1 MKPEVLKVIIGL
13 LVASVLIFSILL
25 AKEEGV
31 RKKKGLAILYI
42 LIAGL
47 FIGILGFF
55 QYFGLKEKPFYFFI
69 VLQLFI
75 LAIGII
81 HIRILKKTLSWT
93 SNESIIGEFLV
104 TLNTAVAGGFFLL
117 LTFSLLGAN
126 EFSLLMLSALVWFFV
141 PFFFIKSMD
150 FYLTIP
156 ERIYKTWSYPIDN
169 PIPDPTDSELASPMV
184 ISFEFQKKVNQ
195 EDFTIFRAKAPK
207 DIQFGKLFYFFIND
221 YNSRHPESTIEVSS
235 KSIPFPWVFQF
246 KPKLFARFSYLDPDE
261 TVYHNQIKE
270 NSVIVCHRIL
280 EP

>member
-13 LVASVLIFSILL
+13 LVASVLIFSALL
-25 AKEEGV
+25 AKDEGI
-31 RKKKGLAILYI
+31 RKKKGLTILYI

-47 FIGILGFF
+47 CLGMLGFI
-55 QYFGLKEKPFYFFI
+55 QYFGLKEKPFFFFI
-69 VLQLFI
+69 LLQIMI
-75 LAIGII
+75 LVIGII
-81 HIRILKKTLSWT
+81 HISIMKKTLRWS
-93 SNESIIGEFLV
+93 SNESLSSELLL
-104 TLNTAVAGGFFLL
+104 TLNTSVAGGVFLL

-141 PFFFIKSMD
+141 PFFFIKSME
-150 FYLTIP
+150 FYRRIP
-156 ERIYKTWSYPIDN
+156 ERIYKTWAYPVDN
-169 PIPDPTDSELASPMV
+169 PIPDPTDNELASPMV

-221 YNSRHPESTIEVSS
+221 YNSRHPESTIEISS
-235 KSIPFPWVFQF
+235 KSAPFPWVFQF
-246 KPKLFARFSYLDPDE
+246 KPTLFARFRYLDPDE

-280 EP
+280 E